1 MLTGVLRQKLDFK
14 TYPCIVAVYRV
25 MGWCVVLKC
34 TDYCLAYAEY
44 CCNAILDSLTQI
56 FIQESTFSRAIA
68 TELDV
73 FELLVICSSP
83 FCISLSAISEIDY
96 LVY

>member
-14 TYPCIVAVYRV
+14 TYPCIYSSSSRV
-25 MGWCVVLKC
+25 MRWCVVLKC
-34 TDYCLAYAEY
+34 IDYCLEY
-44 CCNAILDSLTQI
+44 CRNAIFDSLTQI

-83 FCISLSAISEIDY
+83 FCIPLSAISEIDH